1 MYRCSKIDN
10 ICNLDSYPILARGPQ
25 TSNPQYSRSD
35 VDLIESELSLTIEM
49 EMEQDQQ
56 QLIVDKDATSLISI
70 KRNSSGNSAW
80 KKDFVLSE
88 RHLEDEPVKLTQKVW
103 QRDIRPPLG
112 MWLVGDMER
121 LQEHLDENLLGVD
134 AKWMLFTSAVMSG
147 RCITMLKQ
155 CPPFNRPFSRSQ
167 IEALRVATIRMP
179 VMTTVQRSVYQ
190 DLLFL
195 TAEPATEPEPEPHIS
210 LLHWLLLKSK
220 TPHLQHVPLSK
231 LDSLWEQIGQN
242 PGCRPDHFFRVE
254 MPFALSVPDLVRPCV
269 FYSGPID
276 VLHSLIAGPI
286 DLNSKY
292 LELHDSLIKATFVST
307 VCACWENSLC
317 GSTLRTVAICEKRS
331 SMVQVRYL
339 LMFRGTELEMSLP
352 RELRLETVDVVV
364 TSLSPQKSD
373 KMNMWTN
380 MLCKALME
388 EGPMF
393 GIVTAALRDVCGFIR
408 KHYSCNKH

>member
-56 QLIVDKDATSLISI
+56 QLIVDEDATSLISI

-80 KKDFVLSE
+80 KKGFVLSE
-88 RHLEDEPVKLTQKVW
+88 RHLEDEPVKLTQEVW
-103 QRDIRPPLG
+103 QRGIRPPLG
-112 MWLVGDMER
+112 MWVVGDMER

-167 IEALRVATIRMP
+167 IEELRVATIRMP

-195 TAEPATEPEPEPHIS
+195 TAEPEPHIS

-220 TPHLQHVPLSK
+220 TPHLQQVPLSK
-231 LDSLWEQIGQN
+231 IDNLWEQIGQN

-317 GSTLRTVAICEKRS
+317 GSTLRAVAICEKRS
-331 SMVQVRYL
+331 SMVQ
-339 LMFRGTELEMSLP
+339 
-352 RELRLETVDVVV
+352 RLETVDVVV
-364 TSLSPQKSD
+364 TPLSPQKSD

-380 MLCKALME
+380 TLCKALME

-393 GIVTAALRDVCGFIR
+393 GIVAAALRDVCGFIR